1 MSPLMLIQLTE
12 NDKRLIFAL
21 LLVVILVIVLIGY
34 MGFLLTRLMK
44 WQAKKMDTL
53 IHDVVVY
60 KVITDKKHLV
70 RYGRTKNYA
79 LFFKQ
84 AYIPMIIMAVGFLV
98 LIIRN
103 SIYRDWSYNIFSTQN
118 GFGTIFWTWKLSN
131 EYTGGE
137 LIKFNKLVI
146 DNTPHLVADAWAGYI
161 VAPCLLVGG
170 AWYFI
175 AVLSFLSRT
184 IMLYKRSKEVFEKS
198 LEGFNQTK
206 VNPEPAP
213 KEEDSSII

>member
-1 MSPLMLIQLTE
+1 MSPLVLLQLTE

-34 MGFLLTRLMK
+34 LGFLLTRLMK
-44 WQAKKMDTL
+44 WQGKKMDTL
-53 IHDVVVY
+53 IHDVVVS
-60 KVITDKKHLV
+60 KVITDKKHLI
-70 RYGRTKNYA
+70 RYGRVKNYN

-84 AYIPMIIMAVGFLV
+84 AYIPVIIMAVAAII
-98 LIIRN
+98 LIIHN
-103 SIYRDWSYNIFSTQN
+103 SITRNWLYNPFSTKD

-131 EYTGGE
+131 EYTDGS

-146 DNTPHLVADAWAGYI
+146 DNTPHLVGEAWAGYI
-161 VAPCLLVGG
+161 AAPCLLVGG

-175 AVLSFLSRT
+175 VVLSFLSRT

-198 LEGFNQTK
+198 LEGFNQTNQVSVEQPSK
-206 VNPEPAP
+206 
-213 KEEDSSII
+213 EDSVI